1 MSDTNNNENWLFS
14 VRNFLRPSKTIP
26 STSWR
31 ADTTWGLLN
40 GKQSL
45 QRFLILIFGL
55 TLFGIGEAFLV
66 ITSLGNSPWVV
77 LSEGISLNSNLN
89 IGQATFFVS
98 LMVLFFWIPLKQKP
112 GFGTL
117 ANIVVISASIELGL
131 LIIPDGNNLA
141 LKVFYVLFGILLVG
155 IGSAL
160 YITCG
165 LGTGP
170 RDGLMTGLHY
180 RTGGA
185 GRSSSPWNRDGCS
198 DHRCL
203 AWRLVGRGNCPL
215 CPAYWSICCNLPGCL
230 RAAYLKVTNR
240 VKPLPSVC
248 RTASDNMSKTPC

>member
-14 VRNFLRPSKTIP
+14 LRNFLKPSKTIP

-31 ADTTWGLLN
+31 ANTTWGLIDGN
-40 GKQSL
+40 QSL
-45 QRFLILIFGL
+45 QRFLILTFGL

-98 LMVLFFWIPLKQKP
+98 LLVLFFWIPLKQKP

-117 ANIVVISASIELGL
+117 ANMVVIAAAIELGL
-131 LIIPDGNNLA
+131 LIIPEGNNLA

-180 RTGGA
+180 RTGV
-185 GRSSSPWNRDGCS
+185 R
-198 DHRCL
+198 
-203 AWRLVGRGNCPL
+203 VGRVRLGIEVVAL
-215 CPAYWSICCNLPGCL
+215 TTGALLGGSLGVGTALFALLIGQ
-230 RAAYLKVTNR
+230 
-240 VKPLPSVC
+240 SVAISLGVLG
-248 RTASDNMSKTPC
+248 RLTSK

>member
-1 MSDTNNNENWLFS
+1 MSDINNNENWLFS

-31 ADTTWGLLN
+31 ADTTWGLIN
-40 GKQSL
+40 GNQSL

-98 LMVLFFWIPLKQKP
+98 LVVLFLWIPLKQKP

-117 ANIVVISASIELGL
+117 ANIVVIAAAIELGL
-131 LIIPDGNNLA
+131 LIIPEVNNLA

-180 RTGGA
+180 RTGV
-185 GRSSSPWNRDGCS
+185 R
-198 DHRCL
+198 
-203 AWRLVGRGNCPL
+203 VGRVRLGIEVVAL
-215 CPAYWSICCNLPGCL
+215 TTGALLGGSLGVGTALFALLIGQ
-230 RAAYLKVTNR
+230 
-240 VKPLPSVC
+240 SVAISLGVLG
-248 RTASDNMSKTPC
+248 RLTSK

>member
-1 MSDTNNNENWLFS
+1 MSDTNNSENWLIS
-14 VRNFLRPSKTIP
+14 LRNFLRPSRTIP
-26 STSWR
+26 NTSWR
-31 ADTTWGLLN
+31 AKTTWGIIDN
-40 GKQSL
+40 NQSL
-45 QRFLILIFGL
+45 QRFIILILGL

-98 LMVLFFWIPLKQKP
+98 LMVLFLWIPLKQKP

-117 ANIVVISASIELGL
+117 ANMVVIAAAIELGL
-131 LIIPDGNNLA
+131 LIIPEVNGLA
-141 LKVFYVLFGILLVG
+141 LKIFYVLFGILLVG

-180 RTGGA
+180 RTGV
-185 GRSSSPWNRDGCS
+185 R
-198 DHRCL
+198 
-203 AWRLVGRGNCPL
+203 VGRVRLGIEVVAL
-215 CPAYWSICCNLPGCL
+215 TTGALLGGSLGVGTALFALLIGQ
-230 RAAYLKVTNR
+230 
-240 VKPLPSVC
+240 SVAISLGVLG
-248 RTASDNMSKTPC
+248 RLTSK

>member
-98 LMVLFFWIPLKQKP
+98 VMVLFFWIPLKQKP

-131 LIIPDGNNLA
+131 LIIPEVKNLA

-180 RTGGA
+180 RTGV
-185 GRSSSPWNRDGCS
+185 R
-198 DHRCL
+198 
-203 AWRLVGRGNCPL
+203 VGRVRLGIEVVAL
-215 CPAYWSICCNLPGCL
+215 TTGALLGGSLGVGTALFALLIGQ
-230 RAAYLKVTNR
+230 
-240 VKPLPSVC
+240 SVAISLGVLG
-248 RTASDNMSKTPC
+248 RLTSK

>member
-1 MSDTNNNENWLFS
+1 MSDTNNSENWLIS
-14 VRNFLRPSKTIP
+14 LRNFLRPSRTIP
-26 STSWR
+26 NTSWR
-31 ADTTWGLLN
+31 AKSTWGIIDN
-40 GKQSL
+40 NQSL
-45 QRFLILIFGL
+45 QRFIILILGL

-98 LMVLFFWIPLKQKP
+98 LMVLFLWIPLKQKP

-117 ANIVVISASIELGL
+117 ANMVVIAAAIELGL
-131 LIIPDGNNLA
+131 LIIPEVNGLA
-141 LKVFYVLFGILLVG
+141 LKIFYVLFGILLVG

-180 RTGGA
+180 RTGV
-185 GRSSSPWNRDGCS
+185 R
-198 DHRCL
+198 
-203 AWRLVGRGNCPL
+203 VGRVRLAIEVMALTTGAL
-215 CPAYWSICCNLPGCL
+215 LGGSLGVGTALFALLIGQ
-230 RAAYLKVTNR
+230 
-240 VKPLPSVC
+240 SVAISLGVLD
-248 RTASDNMSKTPC
+248 RLTSK

>member
-1 MSDTNNNENWLFS
+1 MSDTHNNENWLFS
-14 VRNFLRPSKTIP
+14 LRNFLKPSKTIP

-31 ADTTWGLLN
+31 ANTTWGLIDGN
-40 GKQSL
+40 QSL

-98 LMVLFFWIPLKQKP
+98 LMVLFFWIPLRQKP

-117 ANIVVISASIELGL
+117 ANMVVIAAAIELGL
-131 LIIPDGNNLA
+131 LIIPEVNNLA

-180 RTGGA
+180 RTGV
-185 GRSSSPWNRDGCS
+185 R
-198 DHRCL
+198 
-203 AWRLVGRGNCPL
+203 VGRVRLGIEVVAL
-215 CPAYWSICCNLPGCL
+215 TTGALLGGSLGVGTALFALLIGQ
-230 RAAYLKVTNR
+230 
-240 VKPLPSVC
+240 SVAISLGVLG
-248 RTASDNMSKTPC
+248 RLTSK